1 MKNNFVLVLAA
12 LFFLACG
19 GKKENNEIDE
29 KMETQNNFN
38 HVKMN
43 DADFTKTLPGGE
55 VKLYR
60 LKNKNGLEM
69 EVTNFGARV
78 ISIFTPDRE
87 GNFQDIVLGYD
98 NLDEYVNNPTSY
110 FGAPIGRFGNRIADA
125 QFTLDGETYQLEAN
139 NGPNNLHGWPGGYH
153 NVVWT
158 VEEANDQKLV
168 LSYVSPDGQGGFPGT
183 LTVKMTYALTDD
195 NEFKIDYEAETDQS
209 TIVNLTHHSFFNLN
223 GAGNGDVTNHQL
235 YINADHYTP
244 VNDVLIPTG
253 EIAPVEGTP
262 MDFTTPHLIGE
273 RVDDDFE
280 QLTFAGGYDHNWV
293 LNKEGGNESAQL
305 AAVVVVP
312 ENGRKMEVFT
322 TEPGVQFYGGN
333 FMNDIEGKNGQVY
346 VRRGALCLETQH
358 FPDSP
363 NQPDFPSVVLNPGEK
378 YTQTCIYKFSVE
390 E

>member
-1 MKNNFVLVLAA
+1 MKNHFAFVLAA
-12 LFFLACG
+12 LFLFACG
-19 GKKENNEIDE
+19 GNKENNDD

-38 HVKMN
+38 HVTMN
-43 DADFTKTLPGGE
+43 EADFTQTLPGGE

-78 ISIFTPDRE
+78 VSVFAPDRE
-87 GNFQDIVLGYD
+87 GNFDDIVLGYD
-98 NLDEYVNNPTSY
+98 NLDKYVNNPTSY

-125 QFTLDGETYQLEAN
+125 QFTLNGETYQLEAN

-158 VEEANDQKLV
+158 VEEATDQKLV
-168 LSYVSPDGQGGFPGT
+168 LSYLSPDGQGGFPGN
-183 LTVKMTYALTDD
+183 LTVKMTYLLTDD
-195 NEFKIDYEAETDQS
+195 NEFKIDYEAETDEP

-235 YINADHYTP
+235 HINADHYTP
-244 VNDVLIPTG
+244 VNEVLIPTG
-253 EIAPVEGTP
+253 EIAPVRGTP
-262 MDFTTPHLIGE
+262 MDFTTPHLIGQ

-293 LNKEGGNESAQL
+293 LNKEEGNESAQL

-333 FMNDIEGKNGQVY
+333 FMKDIGGKNGQVY